1 MPMEHYC
8 VPGPTPCTGDTAVTK
23 YTRILALMELK
34 SEWKR
39 WTGSDPSL
47 EEKKLG
53 KQMRNEGV
61 RVTEKRWSGKA
72 SWRR

>member
-1 MPMEHYC
+1 MCQALLHVLEIQQW
-8 VPGPTPCTGDTAVTK
+8 TK

-34 SEWKR
+34 SERKR

-53 KQMRNEGV
+53 KRARNEGV
-61 RVTEKRWSGKA
+61 RVT
-72 SWRR
+72 

>member
-1 MPMEHYC
+1 MCQALLHVLEIQQW
-8 VPGPTPCTGDTAVTK
+8 TK

-61 RVTEKRWSGKA
+61 RVT
-72 SWRR
+72 